1 VIVKGSGGAGI
12 SRQDLNSDS
21 ADEEV
26 ERRGAA
32 IAIKF
37 EDGENAEA
45 LHKSIL
51 YQYR

>member
-1 VIVKGSGGAGI
+1 MRGWGGSGI
-12 SRQDLNSDS
+12 SREDLKSDS

-45 LHKSIL
+45 L
-51 YQYR
+51 